1 MQWIV
6 RGIVM
11 AAALVSLAAAAQGF
25 PARPVRFIVPAAP
38 GGGMD
43 STARVVTARLSEIW
57 GQSAVV

>member
-1 MQWIV
+1 
-6 RGIVM
+6 M